1 MTDEERLC
9 KFEEMLDAVRSE
21 RQTVSATL
29 EDLRV
34 QNKVKTAT
42 YQQLF
47 ARKMTLG
54 SMLALYERYGLWNEE
69 EA

>member
-69 EA
+69 ET

>member
-9 KFEEMLDAVRSE
+9 KFEKMLDAIQSE
-21 RQTVSATL
+21 RAAVSAAL
-29 EDLRV
+29 EDLRA

>member
-1 MTDEERLC
+1 MTDEERLY
-9 KFEEMLDAVRSE
+9 KFEEMLDAVENE
-21 RQTVSATL
+21 RAAVSATL
-29 EDLRV
+29 EDLRA

-54 SMLALYERYGLWNEE
+54 SMLALYERYGLRNEE
-69 EA
+69 DA